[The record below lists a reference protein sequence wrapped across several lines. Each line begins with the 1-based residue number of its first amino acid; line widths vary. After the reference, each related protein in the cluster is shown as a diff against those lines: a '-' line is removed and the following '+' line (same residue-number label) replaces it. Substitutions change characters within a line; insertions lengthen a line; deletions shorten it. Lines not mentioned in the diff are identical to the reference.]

1 MITTKYHKIS
11 PNTIAK
17 IEIRRRLLNNLWL
30 LIFPAASFVLGA
42 TYNNA
47 FLYVGL
53 MLLFLL
59 YPFLMI
65 LSYLNTLLL
74 PSYVTGIK
82 LRYVTFDDNEII
94 IQCVKYDEEN
104 QIFSKT
110 GNPSVSAYSD
120 FQSFSVSKVS
130 PTAFPKALA
139 SLSFPFGIIPGVKG
153 NVKFPILTGCKGRN
167 SIFTAI

>member
-17 IEIRRRLLNNLWL
+17 IEIRKRLLNNLWL

-94 IQCVKYDEEN
+94 LQCLKYDEEN

-120 FQSFSVSKVS
+120 FQSFSVSKEIIIISYLNHKKGLIVVPLS
-130 PTAFPKALA
+130 SFENQQDAISALQ
-139 SLSFPFGIIPGVKG
+139 LLQTKIK
-153 NVKFPILTGCKGRN
+153 
-167 SIFTAI
+167 

>member
-1 MITTKYHKIS
+1 
-11 PNTIAK
+11 
-17 IEIRRRLLNNLWL
+17 
-30 LIFPAASFVLGA
+30 
-42 TYNNA
+42 
-47 FLYVGL
+47 
-53 MLLFLL
+53 
-59 YPFLMI
+59 MI

-120 FQSFSVSKVS
+120 FQSFSVSKDIIIISYLNHKKGLIVVPLS
-130 PTAFPKALA
+130 SFENQQDAISALQ
-139 SLSFPFGIIPGVKG
+139 LLQTKIK
-153 NVKFPILTGCKGRN
+153 
-167 SIFTAI
+167 

>member
-11 PNTIAK
+11 PKTIAK

-120 FQSFSVSKVS
+120 FQSFSVSKDIIINSNLNHKKGLIVVPLS
-130 PTAFPKALA
+130 SFENQQDAISALQ
-139 SLSFPFGIIPGVKG
+139 LLQTKIK
-153 NVKFPILTGCKGRN
+153 
-167 SIFTAI
+167 

>member
-1 MITTKYHKIS
+1 MITTKYHKFS

-17 IEIRRRLLNNLWL
+17 IEIRKRLLNNLWL

-94 IQCVKYDEEN
+94 LQCVKYDEEN

-120 FQSFSVSKVS
+120 FQSFSVSKEIIIISYLNHKKGLIVVPLS
-130 PTAFPKALA
+130 SFENQQDAISALQ
-139 SLSFPFGIIPGVKG
+139 LLQTKIK
-153 NVKFPILTGCKGRN
+153 
-167 SIFTAI
+167 

>member
-104 QIFSKT
+104 QSYLNT

-120 FQSFSVSKVS
+120 FQSFSVSKDMIIISYLNHKKGLIIVPLS
-130 PTAFPKALA
+130 SFENQQDAISALQ
-139 SLSFPFGIIPGVKG
+139 LLQTKIK
-153 NVKFPILTGCKGRN
+153 
-167 SIFTAI
+167 